1 MKLCGSYDVDIRIF
15 DQLVSGDPTVKVR
28 DFEGAGGSL
37 RCRIYFSDGMVSTQ
51 LIRDGILDPIV
62 GYRGA
67 VPESGVLG
75 WLALAVLELPEVRHT
90 DETSDMLS
98 ALAYGDTLLFA
109 EGQSGC
115 LVVGSKG
122 FAWRAISEPETEKVE
137 KGPKEGFVEPL
148 MFNLSMLKRRL
159 RSGKLRL
166 DMVTVGGTTGTM
178 ACVLSLDGVTDP
190 GLREKVREQLEAVRM
205 DGVLSSNYLAE
216 SIRPQPYAVF
226 RRMGTTARPDVAA
239 AKLLEGRVVVLVD
252 GSPQALTAPFI
263 FLEYFQSPEDYYVS
277 WHYAAFSRMLR
288 MLAFLL
294 SISLAPVYVAL
305 LAFHP
310 GTLPTRML
318 MDLAVMQQSA
328 PFSFFTEALILLL
341 CFDLLRE
348 AGLRAPASIGQTLS
362 IVGALVLGQSAV
374 EASLV
379 SPAMVIVVAL
389 SGVTG
394 LITTELKDPII
405 FLRLGLLALAGT
417 AGLWGYVMGMT
428 LILGRLSTIESWGVD
443 YLSSMPGISQG
454 SHEDSLFRR
463 PFASMKK
470 YGRFRAQGGKK

>member
-1 MKLCGSYDVDIRIF
+1 MELCGSYEVDLKVF
-15 DQLVSGDPTVKVR
+15 DHLLGEDPTVKCR
-28 DFEGAGGSL
+28 DLEGAGGSL
-37 RCRIYFSDGMVSTQ
+37 RCRIYFSDGMVSSQ
-51 LIRDGILDPIV
+51 LIRDGIIAPIIGWHGPMPQEGILDWM
-62 GYRGA
+62 A
-67 VPESGVLG
+67 
-75 WLALAVLELPEVRHT
+75 LALLGLPEVRRT
-90 DETSDMLS
+90 TRTEEMLS
-98 ALAYGDTLLFA
+98 ALRYGDTLLFA
-109 EGQSGC
+109 RGQSGC
-115 LVVGSKG
+115 LIIGSKS
-122 FAWRAISEPETEKVE
+122 FPYRSVSEPETEKVE

-148 MFNLSMLKRRL
+148 MFNISMIKRRL
-159 RSGKLRL
+159 RSSKLRIDTL
-166 DMVTVGGTTGTM
+166 TAGDLSGTSV
-178 ACVLSLDGVTDP
+178 CLLSLDGVTDP
-190 GLREKVREQLEAVRM
+190 GLRDKVRGQVEGVQM

-216 SIRPQPYAVF
+216 CIRPQPWAIF
-226 RRMGTTARPDVAA
+226 RRLGTTARPDVAV

-263 FLEYFQSPEDYYVS
+263 FLEYFQTPEDYYVS

-288 MLAFLL
+288 MMAFLL
-294 SISLAPVYVAL
+294 SISLAPIYVAL

-341 CFDLLRE
+341 AFDLLRE
-348 AGLRAPASIGQTLS
+348 AGLRAPPSIGQTLS
-362 IVGALVLGQSAV
+362 VVGALVLGQSAV

-405 FLRLGLLALAGT
+405 FLRLGLLVLAGT
-417 AGLWGYVMGMT
+417 AGLWGVVMGMA
-428 LILGRLSTIESWGVD
+428 LLAGRLSTIESWGAD

-454 SHEDSLFRR
+454 SHEDSILRR
-463 PFASMKK
+463 PFALMQKR
-470 YGRFRAQGGKK
+470 GRFRAGGGK

>member
-1 MKLCGSYDVDIRIF
+1 MELQGSYEVDLKIL
-15 DQLVSGDPTVKVR
+15 DTLLAGDPTIKMR
-28 DFEGAGGSL
+28 DFEGAGGRL
-37 RCRIYFSDGMVSTQ
+37 RCRIYFSDGMVSSQ

-62 GYRGA
+62 RYAGA
-67 VPESGVLG
+67 VPEGKVLD
-75 WLALAVLELPEVRHT
+75 WLALAVLELPEVKHT
-90 DETSDMLS
+90 ADTGDMIS

-115 LVVGSKG
+115 LVVGSKS
-122 FAWRAISEPETEKVE
+122 FAYRSISEPETEKVE

-148 MFNLSMLKRRL
+148 MFNISMLKRRL
-159 RSGKLRL
+159 RTHRL
-166 DMVTVGGTTGTM
+166 KIDMVTVGSTTGTM
-178 ACVLSLDGVTDP
+178 ACVLSLEGVTDP
-190 GLREKVREQLEAVRM
+190 GLRDRIRNQLEEVQI

-216 SIRPQPYAVF
+216 SIRPRPYAIF

-288 MLAFLL
+288 MLALLL
-294 SISLAPVYVAL
+294 SISLAPIYVAL
-305 LAFHP
+305 LGFHP
-310 GTLPTRML
+310 GTLPARML
-318 MDLAVMQQSA
+318 MDLAIMQHSA

-405 FLRLGLLALAGT
+405 FLRLGLLVLAGT
-417 AGLWGYVMGMT
+417 AGLWGYVMGIA

-463 PFASMKK
+463 PFVFMKK
-470 YGRFRAQGGKK
+470 YGRFKARGGDR

>member
-1 MKLCGSYDVDIRIF
+1 MELQGSYAVDLKIF
-15 DQLVSGDPTVKVR
+15 DQLVEGDPTIKVR

-37 RCRIYFSDGMVSTQ
+37 RCRIYFSDGMVSSQ
-51 LIRDGILDPIV
+51 LIRDGILDPII
-62 GYRGA
+62 GYTGPA
-67 VPESGVLG
+67 PGKQTLD
-75 WLALAVLELPEVRHT
+75 WLALALLELPEVRHT
-90 DETSDMLS
+90 IKTEDMLS
-98 ALAYGDTLLFA
+98 ALTYGDTLLFA

-115 LVVGSKG
+115 LIIGSKS
-122 FAWRAISEPETEKVE
+122 FAYRAISEPETEKVE

-159 RSGKLRL
+159 RSGRLRV
-166 DMVTVGGTTGTM
+166 DMVTVGGMTGTA

-190 GLREKVREQLEAVRM
+190 GLRDRIKTQLEEIRM
-205 DGVLSSNYLAE
+205 DGVLSSNYVAE
-216 SIRPQPYAVF
+216 SIRPRPYAVF
-226 RRMGTTARPDVAA
+226 KRLGTTARPDVAA

-277 WHYAAFSRMLR
+277 WHYAAFSRCLR
-288 MLAFLL
+288 MLAFFL
-294 SISLAPVYVAL
+294 SISLAPIYVAL
-305 LAFHP
+305 LNFHP
-310 GTLPTRML
+310 GTLPTKML
-318 MDLAVMQQSA
+318 MDMAVMQQTA

-374 EASLV
+374 EANLV
-379 SPAMVIVVAL
+379 SPVMVIVVAL

-405 FLRLGLLALAGT
+405 FLRLGLLILAGT
-417 AGLWGYVMGMT
+417 VGLWGYVMGMVV
-428 LILGRLSTIESWGVD
+428 ILGRLSVIESWGVD
-443 YLSSMPGISQG
+443 YLSAMPGITQG

-463 PFASMKK
+463 PYAFMKK
-470 YGRFRAQGGKK
+470 YGRFKARGGK

>member
-1 MKLCGSYDVDIRIF
+1 
-15 DQLVSGDPTVKVR
+15 
-28 DFEGAGGSL
+28 
-37 RCRIYFSDGMVSTQ
+37 
-51 LIRDGILDPIV
+51 
-62 GYRGA
+62 
-67 VPESGVLG
+67 
-75 WLALAVLELPEVRHT
+75 
-90 DETSDMLS
+90 
-98 ALAYGDTLLFA
+98 
-109 EGQSGC
+109 
-115 LVVGSKG
+115 
-122 FAWRAISEPETEKVE
+122 
-137 KGPKEGFVEPL
+137 
-148 MFNLSMLKRRL
+148 
-159 RSGKLRL
+159 
-166 DMVTVGGTTGTM
+166 
-178 ACVLSLDGVTDP
+178 
-190 GLREKVREQLEAVRM
+190 
-205 DGVLSSNYLAE
+205 
-216 SIRPQPYAVF
+216 
-226 RRMGTTARPDVAA
+226 
-239 AKLLEGRVVVLVD
+239 
-252 GSPQALTAPFI
+252 
-263 FLEYFQSPEDYYVS
+263 
-277 WHYAAFSRMLR
+277 MLR

-405 FLRLGLLALAGT
+405 FLRLGLLVLAGT

>member
-1 MKLCGSYDVDIRIF
+1 MELRGSYAVDLKIM
-15 DQLVSGDPTVKVR
+15 DNLVRGDPTIKVR
-28 DFEGAGGSL
+28 DFEGGGGSL
-37 RCRIYFSDGMVSTQ
+37 CCRIYFSDGMVSSQ
-51 LIRDGILDPIV
+51 LIRDGILEPIIRYA
-62 GYRGA
+62 GS
-67 VPESGVLG
+67 VPEGATLD
-75 WLALAVLELPEVRHT
+75 WLALAVLQLPEVQHT
-90 DETSDMLS
+90 CKTEDMLS

-115 LVVGSKG
+115 LIVGSKS
-122 FAWRAISEPETEKVE
+122 FAYRSISEPETEKVE

-148 MFNLSMLKRRL
+148 MFNLSMIKRRL
-159 RSGKLRL
+159 RSGKLKI

-178 ACVLSLDGVTDP
+178 ACVLWLDGVTDP
-190 GLREKVREQLEAVRM
+190 ALRDKIKGKLEAVRI

-216 SIRPQPYAVF
+216 MIRPKPYAVF
-226 RRMGTTARPDVAA
+226 KRMGTTARPDVAA

-263 FLEYFQSPEDYYVS
+263 FLEYFQNPEDYYVS
-277 WHYAAFSRMLR
+277 WHYAAFSRTLR

-294 SISLAPVYVAL
+294 SISLAPIYVAL
-305 LAFHP
+305 LNFHP

-318 MDLAVMQQSA
+318 MDLAIMQQSA

-348 AGLRAPASIGQTLS
+348 AGLRVPASIGQTLS

-379 SPAMVIVVAL
+379 SPAMVIIVAL

-405 FLRLGLLALAGT
+405 FLRLGLLLLAGT
-417 AGLWGYVMGMT
+417 AGLWGYVMGMVV
-428 LILGRLSTIESWGVD
+428 LLGRLSSIESWGVD
-443 YLSSMPGISQG
+443 YLSSMPGIDQG

-463 PFASMKK
+463 PFVGMQK
-470 YGRFRAQGGKK
+470 YGRFRAGGKR